1 MIDGTDNTEETV
13 KEKTKSYMAGLF
25 DAEGCAR
32 LATHKRGDKTYF
44 EPKVFVS
51 NKSRALM
58 QWLVLHFGGNFAR
71 NVNCN
76 AGEDWYN
83 WYLQSFSS
91 VASFLKTILPYLKYK
106 REQAEVL
113 IEFIENRDNL
123 SEVQKF
129 EYLNKLKELKHH
141 GSVTTE
147 TNSSFLKSEPAY
159 LAGFF
164 DGEGCIRVNKTPTEH
179 SPSYHLIVTIANNDR
194 SILDSCL
201 KLYGGDVR
209 KKDKRDCYS
218 WSLFNKVHI
227 KQFLLDALPYL
238 VVKRD
243 EALSG
248 MDYIDLGH
256 KKHCPEKR
264 EEIYQKL
271 VLLKKLKIQSELHGD
286 MQSVPTETLD
296 TKTQ

>member
-1 MIDGTDNTEETV
+1 M

-32 LATHKRGDKTYF
+32 IATHKRGDKTYF
-44 EPKVFVS
+44 EPKAYLS

-58 QWLVLHFGGNFAR
+58 QWSVLHFGGNFVR
-71 NVNCN
+71 NVNN
-76 AGEDWYN
+76 KAGEDWYI
-83 WYLQSFSS
+83 WYLQSFPS
-91 VASFLKTILPYLKYK
+91 VVNFLKTILPYLKYK

-123 SEVQKF
+123 SEDRKF
-129 EYLNKLKELKHH
+129 EYLNKLKELKQH

-147 TNSSFLKSEPAY
+147 TNSSFLESEPAY

-164 DGEGCIRVNKTPTEH
+164 DGEGCIRVNKTKTDK
-179 SPSYHLIVTIANNDR
+179 SPNYHLIVTIANNDR

-201 KLYGGDVR
+201 KIYGGDVR
-209 KKDKRDCYS
+209 EKGKGNCYS

-227 KQFLLDALPYL
+227 KQFLLDTLPYL

-243 EALSG
+243 EALAG
-248 MDYIDLGH
+248 VGYIDLGH

-264 EEIYQKL
+264 EEFYQKL
-271 VLLKKLKIQSELHGD
+271 IILKKLKIQSELHSD
-286 MQSVPTETLD
+286 MQSEPTETLD
-296 TKTQ
+296 SKTQ

>member
-1 MIDGTDNTEETV
+1 M
-13 KEKTKSYMAGLF
+13 KEKTKSYMAGIF

-32 LATHKRGDKTYF
+32 IATHKRGIKTYF
-44 EPKVFVS
+44 EPKAYVS

-58 QWLVLHFGGNFAR
+58 QWLVLHFGGSFVR
-71 NVNCN
+71 NVNN
-76 AGEDWYN
+76 NEGDDWYI
-83 WYLQSFSS
+83 WYLQSFPS
-91 VASFLKTILPYLKYK
+91 VSNFLKTILPYLKYK
-106 REQAEVL
+106 REQAVAL

-123 SEVQKF
+123 SEDQKF
-129 EYLNKLKELKHH
+129 EYLNKLKELKRH

-164 DGEGCIRVNKTPTEH
+164 DGEGCIRVNKTKTEN
-179 SPSYHLIVTIANNDR
+179 SPNYHLIVTIANNDR

-201 KLYGGDVR
+201 EAYGGDVR
-209 KKDKRDCYS
+209 EKGKTGCYS

-227 KQFLLDALPYL
+227 KQFLLDTLPYL

-243 EALSG
+243 EALTG

-286 MQSVPTETLD
+286 MQSALTETLAA
-296 TKTQ
+296 